1 LTIIGL
7 DEQQANEFFEQ
18 DSCRTFVVRFH
29 RYFFGRACRDLQNR
43 RGRLRQAVADD
54 PLHSLANNVVPAV
67 ALFPMFIGVALVG
80 VERKAALLNVFSVTK
95 EALAKATK
103 FGTNFGVFRFQ
114 ALKN

>member
-1 LTIIGL
+1 L
-7 DEQQANEFFEQ
+7 
-18 DSCRTFVVRFH
+18 SCVFTDIFLGVHAAIFKIAADG
-29 RYFFGRACRDLQNR
+29 FGKLLQMN
-43 RGRLRQAVADD
+43 

-67 ALFPMFIGVALVG
+67 VLFPMFIGVALVG